1 MKKLFFIAALSLVTV
16 FGISATV
23 VESSTTDSYTSSV
36 TASISGLGEDIDF
49 DTATLATI
57 YNLMPQRVKELC
69 VDSYA
74 DISLRIE
81 RSGKS
86 FTYAGVKITP
96 IKSNGT
102 TNLKFS
108 YAGHSVVVENYT
120 KAEFDKIFGL

>member
-1 MKKLFFIAALSLVTV
+1 MKKVFFIAALSLVTV
-16 FGISATV
+16 FGVSATV
-23 VESSTTDSYTSSV
+23 ATPDENYASSV
-36 TASISGLGEDIDF
+36 TTSIAGLGEEIEF
-49 DTATLATI
+49 DTKTLVTI
-57 YNLMPQRVKELC
+57 YNLMPGRVQELC

-74 DISLRIE
+74 DISSRIE

-86 FTYAGVKITP
+86 FTYAGVNITP
-96 IKSNGT
+96 IKGNGA